1 MACCST
7 MIKLSRDETGSV
19 FRSSRDDARLLA
31 SKVCIKQM
39 EWEQDSH
46 LKKHRVM
53 CNFLYSIMSCHLYVL
68 NIPDHSR
75 SILFI
80 LVPA

>member
-53 CNFLYSIMSCHLYVL
+53 YNS
-68 NIPDHSR
+68 
-75 SILFI
+75 
-80 LVPA
+80 

>member
-7 MIKLSRDETGSV
+7 MIQLSRDETGSV

-31 SKVCIKQM
+31 SKQM

-53 CNFLYSIMSCHLYVL
+53 YNFLYSIMSCHLYVL